1 MPRAATIVEK
11 AYLAGLID
19 GEGCVGATQLK
30 DKRPG
35 RGAGVM
41 FTVFVSM
48 CDREC
53 VDLLQEIYGG
63 SIRIRD
69 PKKARHRLVYTWQG
83 YGEIGAVLLRDT
95 LPYLRLKKGQAEA
108 YIAARASFTGG
119 PKKGI
124 QGSVQPTS
132 EDISLRMECFSRI
145 RELNGR
151 RGRAVQVASAA

>member
-1 MPRAATIVEK
+1 MPRTATLVEK

-19 GEGCVGATQLK
+19 GEGCVGATQLR

-35 RGAGVM
+35 RGPGVM

-53 VDLLQEIYGG
+53 VDLLVEIYGG
-63 SIRIRD
+63 SIRVRD

-83 YGEIGAVLLRDT
+83 YGEIGASLLRDT
-95 LPYLRLKKGQAEA
+95 LPFLRLKKGQAEA
-108 YIAARASFTGG
+108 YIAARVSFTGG
-119 PKKGI
+119 PKKGVS
-124 QGSVQPTS
+124 GSVQPS
-132 EDISLRMECFSRI
+132 AADVALRQDCFKRI

-151 RGRAVQVASAA
+151 RGSAVQIASAA